1 MPCIQHCV
9 LVKFAV
15 GTPQRT
21 IDEFF
26 ADLRALVDKLP
37 GISGFT
43 GGADCSL
50 DGLSQGY
57 THGFVMTFA
66 DAATRDVYLPH
77 PDHVAILEKYRPHLD
92 GGLDGVHVLDWY
104 G

>member
-1 MPCIQHCV
+1 MPRIKHCV
-9 LVKFAV
+9 LVKFAS
-15 GTPQRT
+15 GTPQGT

-26 ADLRALVDKLP
+26 ADLRALVDTLP
-37 GISGFT
+37 GIIDFT

-50 DGLSQGY
+50 DGLAQGY

-77 PDHVAILEKYRPHLD
+77 PDHVAIIDRYSPKLE
-92 GGLDGVHVLDWY
+92 GGLAGVHVLDWY
-104 G
+104 C